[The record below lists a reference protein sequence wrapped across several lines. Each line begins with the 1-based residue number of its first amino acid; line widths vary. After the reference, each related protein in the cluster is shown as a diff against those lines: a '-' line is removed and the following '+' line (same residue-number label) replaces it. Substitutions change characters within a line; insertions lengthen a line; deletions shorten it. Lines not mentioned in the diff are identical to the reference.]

1 MAKVKS
7 GYGLPP
13 ENHFRRMQ
21 TSIDKSVGP
30 DLGRGVLGGLPLQD
44 VVIGTSTYL
53 VAVDVPRSIPLGGI
67 AIQAADAGLGTIQVA
82 LYRAS
87 AGDVL
92 PGSWRVR
99 RGQVL
104 SQALTA
110 AMTEY
115 VFAFD
120 NELVIDPTDAAW
132 MVAVMGSAAGAT
144 VRGTSAYTPPAFS
157 AWRVTPG
164 ALPAEVTS
172 GQVVRTL
179 DAPAAA
185 LLTPIGV
192 RLRGTGA

>member
-13 ENHFRRMQ
+13 DGHFRRVQ
-21 TSIDKSVGP
+21 ANVDKATGP

-67 AIQAADAGLGTIQVA
+67 AIQAADAGLGTLQVA

-92 PGSWRVR
+92 PGAWTVR

-104 SQALTA
+104 SQVLTA
-110 AMTEY
+110 TMTEY

-157 AWRVTPG
+157 AWKVVPG
-164 ALPAEVTS
+164 SLPAEVTS